1 MRLSALVLVSLV
13 AFPVF
18 GQQQQNTQE
27 NNQGFYNPFT
37 LASGILQHNF
47 FNVFAYGNG
56 AYDTNSQILANGKTT
71 GSFGYALG
79 GGIQL
84 SHVWKTATLG
94 LSYSGAYQHYN
105 SSFFAS
111 GPTQNLVLG
120 YTKQF
125 SKRWAL
131 SLSEAAGIYLY
142 GESYYS
148 TQATN
153 TNPVVT
159 NPFSSQTRFA
169 SSSISLTYRQTRR
182 LSYVFSGFYSLYRY
196 NGPRGIGANDVGASI
211 GADYQLTGRT
221 TVGGRYSYSYF
232 RYQRHAGSDHLNG
245 IYGTITHAFSRR
257 WTASASVGLVRS
269 NASGI
274 ITVPIT
280 IITGTGQTLS
290 GYEVGAY
297 HNSQFIPSLTGTIS
311 HLYRRSQ
318 FSISGGQGV
327 SSGNGV
333 FLASRNRYIGGVYSY
348 NLRNSVFSVGASY
361 NRLSSISNTINYGY
375 SSENLTASYGH
386 NLFRY
391 VAANL
396 RYDFIEYGGL
406 GAFGARHDNHFTFG
420 LSFSSKSIPLT
431 LY

>member
-1 MRLSALVLVSLV
+1 
-13 AFPVF
+13 
-18 GQQQQNTQE
+18 
-27 NNQGFYNPFT
+27 
-37 LASGILQHNF
+37 
-47 FNVFAYGNG
+47 
-56 AYDTNSQILANGKTT
+56 
-71 GSFGYALG
+71 GYALG